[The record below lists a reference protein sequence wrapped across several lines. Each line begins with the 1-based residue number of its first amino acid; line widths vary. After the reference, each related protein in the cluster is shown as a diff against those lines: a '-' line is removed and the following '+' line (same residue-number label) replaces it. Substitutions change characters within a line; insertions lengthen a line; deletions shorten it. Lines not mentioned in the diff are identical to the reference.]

1 MQVNSAMS
9 SGLAGIQNAQ
19 QGISQ
24 ATSEVAKPTQT
35 NQAVEE
41 GKEQQALQS
50 ESDKTSALVA
60 AKESENQARASA
72 EVVEAADET
81 LGTVIDIK
89 V

>member
-9 SGLAGIQNAQ
+9 SGLGGLQSAQ

-24 ATSEVAKPTQT
+24 ATTEVAKPTQT

-50 ESDKTSALVA
+50 DKTSALVA
-60 AKESENQARASA
+60 AKESENQAQASA